1 MQRKV
6 NFNLESF
13 EAFKNE
19 DYPEDK
25 FSIAKTCFLSTA
37 KNAHKLDISDEV
49 LRRDAKSILGNFL
62 VAKLEYGDA
71 TTHLPDEIIFGYFPK
86 DQEVEFREDGNITKA
101 YAYAVISKQYGYDL
115 VDIFSEDNLRNVSVE
130 MKTETDDDNEN
141 KVLGFDIYGLTCLGT
156 TVKGSCPDAKM
167 SIVRFSETEAENF
180 FKKSEG
186 SLCELKQFMQE
197 RNQKMAE
204 KKTYKVD
211 KSKEAVSDTP
221 WGEVNK
227 TELRNKVMDASNR
240 DSLVRDVYMIVE
252 EGWQDAPSEKL
263 KYPVMQLKGDTFV
276 YNRYGLS
283 SALGYAE
290 KENETEVVRKVK
302 SLYKKLDI
310 DEGDKKMAEIEGRK
324 AWGKVIDK
332 VQDHEG
338 KGAYVDS
345 IEDDHII
352 YTKEG
357 VRYRVN
363 AKITVDP
370 DDKTVAADIE
380 WGSKKKDADQKMA
393 EDKKD
398 KDSKMSDDEHDDHDD
413 DDDKDDDDDDD
424 DKHDEHMSDVDA
436 KMAKLQKDIEER
448 DNIIMEKESELK
460 KLREF
465 KRGYEDK
472 QKADH
477 VETVMADVKDCLA
490 DDDYKKLRDEG
501 MACPFEEID
510 GWANK
515 VKAIGFERTKKG
527 KKTKDD
533 LWRMSAPAENFNTQK
548 TGSVWDKL

>member
-130 MKTETDDDNEN
+130 MKTETDDNNEN
-141 KVLGFDIYGLTCLGT
+141 KVLSFDIYGLTCLGT

-393 EDKKD
+393 EDKED
-398 KDSKMSDDEHDDHDD
+398 KDSKMSEDEHDDDHD
-413 DDDKDDDDDDD
+413 DDDKDDDDE
-424 DKHDEHMSDVDA
+424 HDEHMSDVDA

-448 DNIIMEKESELK
+448 DNIIMEKDAELK

-490 DDDYKKLRDEG
+490 DDDFKKLRDEG

-515 VKAIGFERTKKG
+515 VKAIGFESTKKG

-533 LWRMSAPAENFNTQK
+533 LWRMSAPTENFNTQK
-548 TGSVWDKL
+548 TGSIWDKL

>member
-130 MKTETDDDNEN
+130 MKTETDDNNEN
-141 KVLGFDIYGLTCLGT
+141 KVLSFDIYGLTCLGT

-252 EGWQDAPSEKL
+252 EGWQDTPSEKL

-393 EDKKD
+393 EDKED
-398 KDSKMSDDEHDDHDD
+398 KDSKMSEDEHDDDHD
-413 DDDKDDDDDDD
+413 DDDKDDDDE
-424 DKHDEHMSDVDA
+424 HDEHMSDVDA

-448 DNIIMEKESELK
+448 DNIIMEKDAELK

-490 DDDYKKLRDEG
+490 DDDFKKLRDEG

-533 LWRMSAPAENFNTQK
+533 LWRMSAPTENFNTQK
-548 TGSVWDKL
+548 TGSIWDKL

>member
-86 DQEVEFREDGNITKA
+86 DQEVEFREDENITKA

-141 KVLGFDIYGLTCLGT
+141 KVLSFDIYGLTCLGT

-252 EGWQDAPSEKL
+252 DGWQDAPSEKL

-413 DDDKDDDDDDD
+413 DDDKDDDDDDE
-424 DKHDEHMSDVDA
+424 HDEHMSDVDA

-448 DNIIMEKESELK
+448 DNIIMEKDAELK

-490 DDDYKKLRDEG
+490 DDDFKKLRDEG

-515 VKAIGFERTKKG
+515 VKAIGFESTKKG

-533 LWRMSAPAENFNTQK
+533 LWRMSAPTENFNTQK
-548 TGSVWDKL
+548 TGSIWDKL